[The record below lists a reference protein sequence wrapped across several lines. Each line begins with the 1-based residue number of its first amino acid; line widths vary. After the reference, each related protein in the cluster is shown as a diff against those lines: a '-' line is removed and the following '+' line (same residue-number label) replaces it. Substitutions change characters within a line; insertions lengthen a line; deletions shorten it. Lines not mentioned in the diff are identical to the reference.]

1 MYGYALKNL
10 VIRNNCHHFR
20 ECEGRLFLLCS
31 RVDKNNPT
39 MLMIQP
45 EQSDPSFH
53 IPIPHSPFHIICG
66 NSPQISPPVFVISHK
81 DNLRYRFI
89 ILSVLIYQ
97 R

>member
-39 MLMIQP
+39 MLMIQS
-45 EQSDPSFH
+45 EQSDPSF
-53 IPIPHSPFHIICG
+53 PIPHSTFHIICG
-66 NSPQISPPVFVISHK
+66 HSPQIHPPDFVISHK
-81 DNLRYRFI
+81 DYLGYRFI
-89 ILSVLIYQ
+89 ILSVLIY
-97 R
+97 